1 MTAGPPSVRAAVRL
15 EHATI
20 AWNTVEVF
28 VTIGLGI
35 AAGSLALIA
44 FGLDSIVEIFASGVV
59 LWNLRGEQDERRTR
73 QSLRLVAGA
82 FFTLAAVLLAGGV
95 RNIVSS
101 HHPDDSPAGI
111 AYVAITAGV
120 MFGLAGAKRQ
130 VSREIGNHPLAHEA
144 RVTFLDGLLATGIM
158 LALVVNTAF
167 GWWWADPAAA
177 LVVALAGIVE
187 GFGTLRED

>member
-120 MFGLAGAKRQ
+120 MFGLAAAKRQ
-130 VSREIGNHPLAHEA
+130 VSREIGNHPLGPRHDLANPLMAVHAKRQEGLQHP
-144 RVTFLDGLLATGIM
+144 VLLAH
-158 LALVVNTAF
+158 L
-167 GWWWADPAAA
+167 PA
-177 LVVALAGIVE
+177 E
-187 GFGTLRED
+187 ENQRLRQRPNIRH

>member
-120 MFGLAGAKRQ
+120 MTGLAGDRQ
-130 VSREIGNHPLAHEA
+130 PPAGPRGARHLPRRAAGNRHHA
-144 RVTFLDGLLATGIM
+144 RPRGQHCLR
-158 LALVVNTAF
+158 LVV
-167 GWWWADPAAA
+167 G
-177 LVVALAGIVE
+177 
-187 GFGTLRED
+187 

>member
-59 LWNLRGEQDERRTR
+59 LWNLRGVQDEGVER
-73 QSLRLVAGA
+73 QRLGRIQR
-82 FFTLAAVLLAGGV
+82 LAKVVKGPDRPGHAQIIARARGNPSQRAV
-95 RNIVSS
+95 S
-101 HHPDDSPAGI
+101 
-111 AYVAITAGV
+111 AYST
-120 MFGLAGAKRQ
+120 
-130 VSREIGNHPLAHEA
+130 
-144 RVTFLDGLLATGIM
+144 M
-158 LALVVNTAF
+158 LTPMA
-167 GWWWADPAAA
+167 
-177 LVVALAGIVE
+177 
-187 GFGTLRED
+187 